1 MKYYRQLIGPLV
13 GLLCFG
19 CDAALSVAV
28 AQTKVDFPNFIR
40 HNQGTVASPTPSPAS
55 TKADKGSV
63 IAANA
68 TITVTLD
75 GAGYITY
82 YITDKWNVQGMPHDK
97 THVSSENHKSTLFK
111 TPFSGTVTATMLS
124 DGEVQ
129 ISGTDA
135 ITQETLTWVS
145 CQHMG
150 KDDDVTWTQI
160 Q

>member
-1 MKYYRQLIGPLV
+1 MGLLV

-28 AQTKVDFPNFIR
+28 AQTTVDFPNFIR
-40 HNQGTVASPTPSPAS
+40 HNQGTVASPTPSPTPSLTSAN
-55 TKADKGSV
+55 AGKGSV

-75 GAGYITY
+75 GAGYISY

-111 TPFSGTVTATMLS
+111 TPFSGTVTPTMLA

-145 CQHMG
+145 CQHMS
-150 KDDDVTWTQI
+150 KDDDVTWTQT